1 MDFKVTLSG
10 VEAIKKSDTRI
21 KREKGKSIIDFPDQ
35 FTLIDIET
43 TGLDANFDSIIE
55 IGALKVKNDEIVD
68 SLSTLVKPDD
78 PFDLSDFIT
87 DLTGITPEMINNDGI
102 DTESALHELLDFV
115 KDDLIVGYNVSFDI
129 NFIYD
134 NVLNLFGAKFN
145 NNYIDIMRSCRKLTP
160 ELKHHRVKDI
170 LKEFDIGME
179 QKHRA
184 LSDCKQE
191 FEIYKYVKD
200 QVINGVGIEEFIK
213 THRKNPS
220 KNIKLSE
227 ITTSKEEF
235 DENNPF
241 FQSYVAFTGGLDTMI
256 RLDAMQVIKDLGGEP
271 QKNVTKKTNYL
282 LLGNNFYQSQLIDG
296 KSSKYKKALALKS
309 DGQPIEI
316 ITENVF
322 LDIID
327 EME

>member
-1 MDFKVTLSG
+1 MDFKLTLSG
-10 VEAIKKSDTRI
+10 VEALKKSDTRI
-21 KREKGKSIIDFPDQ
+21 KREKGKSIIDFPYQ

-68 SLSTLVKPDD
+68 SLNTLVKPSDS
-78 PFDLSDFIT
+78 FDLSDFIT
-87 DLTGITPEMINNDGI
+87 DLTGITPEMIHNDGI
-102 DTESALHELLDFV
+102 DTESALHKLLDFV

-184 LSDCKQE
+184 LSDCEQE

-213 THRKNPS
+213 TYRKNPS

-241 FQSYVAFTGGLDTMI
+241 FQSYVAFTGGLDTMV

-296 KSSKYKKALALKS
+296 KSSKYKKALSLKS